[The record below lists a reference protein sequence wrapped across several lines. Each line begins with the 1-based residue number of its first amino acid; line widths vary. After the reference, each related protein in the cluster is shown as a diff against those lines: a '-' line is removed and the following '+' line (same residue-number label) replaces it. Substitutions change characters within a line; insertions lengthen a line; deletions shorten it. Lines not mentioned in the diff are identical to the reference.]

1 MVAASPKEQL
11 MNEIRETIKEIE
23 SRIKENNSILEQ
35 SRLEVDRLQQKNV
48 NISARMQR
56 VELEFETIPRQDI
69 KSAYEDSIEIRT
81 RLIAMRSQLEK
92 LEDNRDHLEEFRDTL
107 NYVLNHMQGVAIER
121 VATGASV
128 AAMAEAGGQRLSLA
142 GEQIVRIVEAQE
154 SERQR
159 LANALHDGPAQS
171 LTNFM
176 LQAEICQRLF
186 DRDPAKASVELGTL
200 RSAAL
205 TTFNKIREFIFD
217 LRPMMLDDL
226 GLIATMRRHAE
237 NFNEKNETQ
246 VEFHLTGPEQRLP
259 GHIEVIMFRA
269 FQQLISNARDHL
281 QASKIVIK
289 LDVGDNQVRGTVED
303 NGKGFDPE
311 VVLDRSMGDSP
322 LQNLLDLKERVELV
336 GGTLDIYSSEG
347 ESSSIEITLPYT
359 KK

>member
-1 MVAASPKEQL
+1 MVANNPKEQL
-11 MNEIRETIKEIE
+11 LSDIKETIAEIE
-23 SRIKENNSILEQ
+23 ARIKENNSILEQ

-48 NISARMQR
+48 NISARLQR
-56 VELEFETIPRQDI
+56 VEMEFDTVPRQDI
-69 KSAYEDSIEIRT
+69 KSAYEESIEIRT
-81 RLIAMRSQLEK
+81 RLISMRSQLEK
-92 LEDNRDHLEEFRDTL
+92 LEDNRDHLEEFRDSL
-107 NYVLNHMQGVAIER
+107 KYVLNNVQGVQIER
-121 VATGASV
+121 AAGASAV
-128 AAMAEAGGQRLSLA
+128 SGMAEAGSQRLTLA

-186 DRDPAKASVELGTL
+186 NRDPAKAEVELNTL

-237 NFNEKNETQ
+237 NFNEKNETKI
-246 VEFHLTGPEQRLP
+246 EFHLTGAEQRLP
-259 GHIEVIMFRA
+259 SHIEVIMFRA
-269 FQQLISNARDHL
+269 FQQLITNARDHL
-281 QASKIVIK
+281 GATKIVVK

-303 NGKGFDPE
+303 NGKGFDPD
-311 VVLDRSMGDSP
+311 VALDRSLGDSP

-336 GGTLDIYSSEG
+336 SGTLDVYSTEG
-347 ESSSIEITLPYT
+347 EGSSIEIVLPHT
-359 KK
+359 KR

>member
-1 MVAASPKEQL
+1 MVANNPKDQL
-11 MNEIRETIKEIE
+11 INEIKETIAEVE
-23 SRIKENNSILEQ
+23 ARIKENDSILEQ
-35 SRLEVDRLQQKNV
+35 SRLEVERLQQKNV
-48 NISARMQR
+48 NVSARLQR
-56 VELEFETIPRQDI
+56 VEMEFDTIPRQDI

-81 RLIAMRSQLEK
+81 RLISMRSQLEK
-92 LEDNRDHLEEFRDTL
+92 LEDNKEHLEEFRDTL
-107 NYVLNHMQGVAIER
+107 KYLMNNVQGVQIDRPVGVSA
-121 VATGASV
+121 VS
-128 AAMAEAGGQRLSLA
+128 AMAEAGGQRLTLA
-142 GEQIVRIVEAQE
+142 GEQIIRIVEAQE

-159 LANALHDGPAQS
+159 LANSLHDGPAQS

-186 DRDPAKASVELGTL
+186 NRDPAKAEVELNTL

-237 NFNEKNETQ
+237 NFNEKNEAKI
-246 VEFHLTGPEQRLP
+246 EFRLTGAEQRLP
-259 GHIEVIMFRA
+259 NHIEVIMFRA

-281 QASKIVIK
+281 AATKIVVK

-303 NGKGFDPE
+303 DGKGFDPE
-311 VVLDRSMGDSP
+311 VVLDRSLGDSP

-336 GGTLDIYSSEG
+336 SGTLDIYSAEG
-347 ESSSIEITLPYT
+347 EGSSIEILLPYA

>member
-1 MVAASPKEQL
+1 MVASSPKEQL
-11 MNEIRETIKEIE
+11 LSEIRQTIAEIE
-23 SRIKENNSILEQ
+23 ARIKENASILEQ
-35 SRLEVDRLQQKNV
+35 SRLEVDRLQQRNV

-56 VELEFETIPRQDI
+56 VEQEFETIPRQDI

-107 NYVLNHMQGVAIER
+107 NYVVNNVAGVTIER
-121 VATGASV
+121 VGSGASV
-128 AAMAEAGGQRLSLA
+128 GSMAEAGGQRLTLA

-186 DRDPAKASVELGTL
+186 DRDPVKASTELGTL
-200 RSAAL
+200 RSSAL

-226 GLIATMRRHAE
+226 GLIATMRRHSE
-237 NFNEKNETQ
+237 NYNEKNESQ
-246 VEFHLTGPEQRLP
+246 VEFHLTGAEQRLP
-259 GHIEVIMFRA
+259 THIEVIMFRS
-269 FQQLISNARDHL
+269 FQMLIANARDHL
-281 QASKIVIK
+281 QASRIVVK
-289 LDVGDNQVRGTVED
+289 LDVGDNQIRGTVED

-311 VVLDRSMGDSP
+311 VVLDRNMGDSP

-336 GGTLDIYSSEG
+336 GGTLDVFSSEG
-347 ESSSIEITLPYT
+347 ESSSIEVTLPYT

>member
-1 MVAASPKEQL
+1 MVASSPKEQL
-11 MNEIRETIKEIE
+11 ISEVKQTIAEIE
-23 SRIKENNSILEQ
+23 ARIKENKAILDQ

-48 NISARMQR
+48 SVSARLQR
-56 VELEFETIPRQDI
+56 VEMEFATVPRDDI

-107 NYVLNHMQGVAIER
+107 NYILNNVQGVSIER
-121 VATGASV
+121 
-128 AAMAEAGGQRLSLA
+128 AAGSSAVSSMAEAGGSRLTLA

-200 RSAAL
+200 RTAAL

-226 GLIATMRRHAE
+226 GLIATMRRHSE
-237 NFNEKNETQ
+237 NYNEKNESQ
-246 VEFHLTGPEQRLP
+246 VEFHLTGPEHRLP
-259 GHIEVIMFRA
+259 THIEVIMFRA
-269 FQQLISNARDHL
+269 FQMLMTNARDHL
-281 QASKIVIK
+281 QASRIVIK

-303 NGKGFDPE
+303 NGKGFEPDI
-311 VVLDRSMGDSP
+311 VLDRSMGDSP

-336 GGTLDIYSSEG
+336 SGTLDIYSSEG

>member
-1 MVAASPKEQL
+1 MVANNPKDQL
-11 MNEIRETIKEIE
+11 INEIKETIAEVE
-23 SRIKENNSILEQ
+23 ARIKENGSILEQ
-35 SRLEVDRLQQKNV
+35 SRLEVERLQQKNV
-48 NISARMQR
+48 NVSARLQR
-56 VELEFETIPRQDI
+56 VEMEFDTVPRQDI

-81 RLIAMRSQLEK
+81 RLISMRSQLEK
-92 LEDNRDHLEEFRDTL
+92 LEDNKEHLEEFRDTL
-107 NYVLNHMQGVAIER
+107 KYLMNNVQGVQIDRPVGVSA
-121 VATGASV
+121 VS
-128 AAMAEAGGQRLSLA
+128 AMAEAGGQRLTLA
-142 GEQIVRIVEAQE
+142 GEQIIRIVEAQE

-186 DRDPAKASVELGTL
+186 NRDPAKAEVELNTL

-237 NFNEKNETQ
+237 NFNEKNEAKI
-246 VEFHLTGPEQRLP
+246 EFRLTGAEQRLP
-259 GHIEVIMFRA
+259 NHIEVIMFRA
-269 FQQLISNARDHL
+269 FQQLIGNARDHL
-281 QASKIVIK
+281 AATKIVVK

-303 NGKGFDPE
+303 DGKGFDPE
-311 VVLDRSMGDSP
+311 VVLDRSLGDSP

-336 GGTLDIYSSEG
+336 SGTLDIYSAEG
-347 ESSSIEITLPYT
+347 EGSSIEILLPYT